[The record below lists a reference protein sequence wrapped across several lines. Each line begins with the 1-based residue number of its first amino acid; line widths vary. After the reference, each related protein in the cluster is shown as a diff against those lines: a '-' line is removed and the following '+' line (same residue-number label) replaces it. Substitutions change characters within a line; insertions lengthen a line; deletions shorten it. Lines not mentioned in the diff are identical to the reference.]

1 MRPAKVLKEAFSAA
15 GFAVGRLDIVL
26 VYKKSSQAARW
37 AERYHSS
44 EELGWLKGTMLIG
57 SRIWLRQGQMKDPK
71 LIHWLG
77 RLESRAEELVQNFV
91 S

>member
-37 AERYHSS
+37 LS
-44 EELGWLKGTMLIG
+44 GTTPVKSWGG
-57 SRIWLRQGQMKDPK
+57 SKVPCL
-71 LIHWLG
+71 
-77 RLESRAEELVQNFV
+77 LEVESA
-91 S
+91 

>member
-1 MRPAKVLKEAFSAA
+1 
-15 GFAVGRLDIVL
+15 
-26 VYKKSSQAARW
+26 
-37 AERYHSS
+37 
-44 EELGWLKGTMLIG
+44 MLIG

-77 RLESRAEELVQNFV
+77 RLKSRAEELVQNFV